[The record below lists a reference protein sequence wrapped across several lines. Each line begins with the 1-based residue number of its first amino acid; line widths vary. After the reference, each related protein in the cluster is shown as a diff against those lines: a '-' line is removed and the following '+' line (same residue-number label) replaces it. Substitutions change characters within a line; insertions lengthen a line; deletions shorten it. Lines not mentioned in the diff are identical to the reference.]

1 MFRNARLA
9 GLVCS
14 ARRAGI
20 TSARATRTVR
30 IASGA
35 RGLSGLHSNVNI
47 TLKQIE
53 ATVPKFAVDK
63 GQIQVLYD
71 PEEFYTELKQ
81 KILAAKERVFLST
94 LYVGKE
100 ETELVSCLDEA
111 LTKNPSLKVS
121 VLIDGLRGTRE
132 EPETCSASLLA
143 SLLHSHPDR
152 VDIRC
157 YITPHLFGLKKQLIP
172 KRFNEGWGLQ
182 HMKLYG
188 CDDEII
194 LSGANLSRDYF
205 TNRQDRYF
213 VFKSRPIVDYYH
225 AIHDA
230 VCKLSWRVEL
240 PKPAKTE
247 PESGPVAAFFKRS
260 AAAIAKKVLPAPEPI
275 KDPGFVLEWPMDNT
289 LPNPKVSL
297 AEFQRQAT
305 ASLAPLITNK
315 PVEKGRRKIKSIA
328 ERESEL
334 EQGLAQPEN
343 TDESTSASQTLV
355 FPISQFTPLLKP
367 DSSTE
372 FPTLGRLLS
381 MLSMQRSS
389 WTFTA
394 GYFNM
399 HPDFKAKLLGSVPDK
414 GVVITA
420 SPQAN
425 GFYKS
430 HGISQYLPDCYTLL
444 ARQFILDVNRAH
456 RQQEIELLEWQRGTV
471 NTPDGWSY
479 HAKGIWINGPGD
491 KLPSITVVGS
501 SNYTRRGYSKDLET
515 NALIVTTDEE
525 LKRQLQQEIDHIER
539 YTTKKDISDYD
550 KEDRQVKTWVK
561 VVAYFIGDKL

>member
-14 ARRAGI
+14 ARRAGVL
-20 TSARATRTVR
+20 SARTRALRLTG
-30 IASGA
+30 SS

-71 PEEFYTELKQ
+71 PEEFYEQLKT

-111 LTKNPSLKVS
+111 LTKNRDLQVS

-143 SLLHSHPDR
+143 SLLHKHGDR

-188 CDDEII
+188 CDDDII

-225 AIHDA
+225 AIHNA
-230 VCKLSWRVEL
+230 VCKLSWRVSL
-240 PKPAKTE
+240 PKPAEKAPE
-247 PESGPVAAFFKRS
+247 PGKLAAFFKKQ
-260 AAAIAKKVLPAPEPI
+260 AKKVAEKVLPEPEPV
-275 KDPGFVLEWPMDNT
+275 KDPGFVLEWPRDNT
-289 LPNPKVSL
+289 LQSPNVSL

-305 ASLAPLITNK
+305 VSLAPLITNK
-315 PVEKGRRKIKSIA
+315 KVEGRRKVKSIA
-328 ERESEL
+328 QRESEA
-334 EQGLAQPEN
+334 ESVTE
-343 TDESTSASQTLV
+343 TDSTQTLV

-399 HPDFKAKLLGSVPDK
+399 HPEFKAKLLGSVPDK
-414 GVVITA
+414 GTVITA

-444 ARQFILDVNRAH
+444 ARQFILDVNKAH
-456 RQQEIELLEWQRGTV
+456 RQKEIELLEWQRGTV
-471 NTPDGWSY
+471 NTPGGWSY
-479 HAKGIWINGPGD
+479 HAKGIWIKGPGD
-491 KLPSITVVGS
+491 ELPSITVVGS

-525 LKRQLQQEIDHIER
+525 LKRQLQQEIDHIEK
-539 YTTKKDISDYD
+539 YTTKKSLKDYD
-550 KEDRQVKTWVK
+550 QEDRQVKTWVK

>member
-14 ARRAGI
+14 ARRAGVV
-20 TSARATRTVR
+20 SARTSRAMRLTGG
-30 IASGA
+30 S

-47 TLKQIE
+47 TVKQIE

-71 PEEFYTELKQ
+71 PEEFYDQLKQ
-81 KILAAKERVFLST
+81 KILSAKERVFLST

-111 LTKNPSLKVS
+111 LTKNSDLKVS

-143 SLLHSHPDR
+143 SLLHKHGDR

-188 CDDEII
+188 CDDDII

-225 AIHDA
+225 AIHNA
-230 VCKLSWRVEL
+230 VCKLSWRVAL
-240 PKPAKTE
+240 PKPEEDK
-247 PESGPVAAFFKRS
+247 PQPGKIAAFFKKQ
-260 AAAIAKKVLPAPEPI
+260 AAAVAKKILPEPEPV
-275 KDPGFVLEWPMDNT
+275 KDPGFVLEWPSNNT
-289 LPNPKVSL
+289 LQSPNVSL

-305 ASLAPLITNK
+305 ASLAPLITSK
-315 PVEKGRRKIKSIA
+315 PVQTGRRKVKSIA
-328 ERESEL
+328 ERESE
-334 EQGLAQPEN
+334 ETPES
-343 TDESTSASQTLV
+343 EAQTLV

-399 HPDFKAKLLGSVPDK
+399 HPEFKAKLLGSVPDK
-414 GVVITA
+414 GTVITA

-430 HGISQYLPDCYTLL
+430 HGISQFLPDCYTLL
-444 ARQFILDVNRAH
+444 ARQFIVDVNKAH
-456 RQQEIELLEWQRGTV
+456 RQKEVELLEWQRGTV
-471 NTPDGWSY
+471 NTPGGWSY

-539 YTTKKDISDYD
+539 YTTKKSIADYD
-550 KEDRQVKTWVK
+550 QEDRQVQTWVK